1 MIGVDQSVARK
12 EVQMAVT
19 GRRGLS
25 ESRVIPATDERRDLR
40 EAVAQL
46 VGAYGRG
53 YFQKVVRDGVPPTRL
68 WNELGAAGFLGAHI
82 SEPYG
87 GGGGFVDTSVVIEEM
102 ASQGCPIQ
110 YMVICPTICGTIL
123 DHHGSD
129 PLKERWLGAIAAG
142 SAKMCF
148 GITEPDAGTNTHRIS
163 TTATRDSGGGWRLNG
178 GKYWTTGA
186 AEADALLVVA
196 RDGVPADGERSTLS
210 LFVVERDAPGLT
222 MHPIDSA
229 LSSAEKSYTVFFDD
243 VPVAPDGLIGV
254 EGEGLK
260 QVFAGLNPERIAAA
274 SLANG
279 MALFALSRAAEYARE
294 RVVWSEPIGA
304 HQGVAHPLAQ
314 AYIEVQLARL
324 MTTRAAELFDAGS
337 PAAGEAA
344 NMAKF
349 AAADASLKAIDQS
362 MQTHGGN
369 GLSLEVGIADLYFLA
384 RMLKTAPV
392 SREMILNH
400 VAQHSLGLPKSY

>member
-1 MIGVDQSVARK
+1 MPA
-12 EVQMAVT
+12 T
-19 GRRGLS
+19 GRRALS

-40 EAVAQL
+40 EAVGKL
-46 VGAYGRG
+46 VGAYGRT
-53 YFQKVVRDGVPPTRL
+53 YFQDVVREGRPPTEL
-68 WNELGAAGFLGAHI
+68 WQELGAAGFLGAHI

-102 ASQGCPIQ
+102 AAQGCPIQ

-129 PLKERWLGAIAAG
+129 ELKERWLGSIADG

-148 GITEPDAGTNTHRIS
+148 GITEPDAGTNTHKIS
-163 TTATRDSGGGWRLNG
+163 TTATRHEDGGWRLNG
-178 GKYWTTGA
+178 SKYWTTGA
-186 AEADALLVVA
+186 TEADALLVVA
-196 RDGVPADGERSTLS
+196 RDAEPNADGRSTLS
-210 LFVVERDAPGLT
+210 LFVVDAEAPGLT

-229 LSSAEKSYTVFFDD
+229 LSSAEKSYTVFYDE
-243 VPVAPDGLIGV
+243 VPVAPDGLIGA

-274 SLANG
+274 SIANG
-279 MALFALSRAAEYARE
+279 MALFALERAAEYARE

-304 HQGVAHPLAQ
+304 HQGVAHPLAE
-314 AYIEVQLARL
+314 AYIGVQMARL

-349 AAADASLKAIDQS
+349 AAADACLKAIDQA

-400 VAQHSLGLPKSY
+400 IAQHSLGLPKSY

>member
-1 MIGVDQSVARK
+1 
-12 EVQMAVT
+12 MAAT
-19 GRRGLS
+19 GLRGLS
-25 ESRVIPATDERRDLR
+25 DSRVIPATDERRDLR
-40 EAVAQL
+40 DAVAQL
-46 VGAYGRG
+46 VGAYGRP
-53 YFQKVVRDGVPPTRL
+53 YFQEIVREGKPPTDL

-102 ASQGCPIQ
+102 AAQGCPIQ

-129 PLKERWLGAIAAG
+129 VLKERWLGSIADG

-148 GITEPDAGTNTHRIS
+148 GITEPDAGTNTHKIA
-163 TTATRDSGGGWRLNG
+163 TTATRDAETGGWRLNG
-178 GKYWTTGA
+178 SKYWTTGA
-186 AEADALLVVA
+186 AEANALLVVA
-196 RDGVPADGERSTLS
+196 KDAEPADPSRASLS

-229 LSSAEKSYTVFFDD
+229 LSSAEKSYTVFYDD
-243 VPVAPDGLIGV
+243 VPVAADGLIGG

-279 MALFALSRAAEYARE
+279 MALYALGRAAEYARE
-294 RVVWSEPIGA
+294 RVVWSQPIGA
-304 HQGVAHPLAQ
+304 HQGVAHPLAE
-314 AYIEVQLARL
+314 AYIGVQMARL

-349 AAADASLKAIDQS
+349 AAADACLKAIDQS

-369 GLSLEVGIADLYFLA
+369 GLSNEVGIADLYFLA
-384 RMLKTAPV
+384 RMLKVAPV

-400 VAQHSLGLPKSY
+400 IAQHSLGLPKSY